1 MLAFDIET
9 EGLDSRTCRITVAC
23 VYDPDRGIQRAFN
36 FVSSDDDKE
45 FAARRDAFLQCLDDA
60 PALCSFNG
68 VRFDIPFIARR
79 FDVPARRQGEWVL
92 KLFDPFEV
100 CKLGFGGT
108 CSLNKLLMANGYC
121 DGGPESCGK
130 TGTGLQAIEW
140 ARNRDWEPL
149 EEYCMAD
156 AVLTHRICT
165 QAHKHTIRL
174 PLTGWA
180 AQGDAAASCSRDPET
195 NEIRVFVTSAV

>member
-23 VYDPDRGIQRAFN
+23 VYDPDREIQQAFN
-36 FVSSDDDKE
+36 FVSGDDKD
-45 FAARRDAFLQCLDDA
+45 FAAKRDAFLRCLDEA
-60 PALCSFNG
+60 PSLCSFNG
-68 VRFDIPFIARR
+68 VRFDIPFIAKR
-79 FDVPARRQGEWVL
+79 FGVPARRQAQWVL

-100 CKLGFGGT
+100 CKLGLGGT
-108 CSLNKLLMANGYC
+108 CSLNKMLAANGHA
-121 DGGPESCGK
+121 DGCCK

-140 ARNRDWEPL
+140 ARNREWQQL

-165 QAHKHTIRL
+165 QALVTNGCIRL
-174 PLTGWA
+174 PLTGWKVH
-180 AQGDAAASCSRDPET
+180 GTCSRDPVT
-195 NEIRVFVTSAV
+195 GEIRVDARGK